1 MKRKGKQ
8 GIVPVLLWYGLMTDS
23 GSAVSVTQKYSYD
36 GEDPTFARLSDG
48 KYRLTLNT
56 AWSDC
61 SFSGG
66 KVIPSITTYGG
77 TTGVSARIEE
87 LRDKYI
93 TIETANDNKTD
104 NSNIIVKL
112 EYIG

>member
-1 MKRKGKQ
+1 
-8 GIVPVLLWYGLMTDS
+8 MTDS

-36 GEDPTFARLSDG
+36 GKDPTFARLSDG
-48 KYRLTLNT
+48 RYKLTLNT

-66 KVIPSITTYGG
+66 NVIPSITTYGG
-77 TTGVSARIEE
+77 TTGVSARIES
-87 LRDKYI
+87 I
-93 TIETANDNKTD
+93 GTSSIIIETANDNKTD